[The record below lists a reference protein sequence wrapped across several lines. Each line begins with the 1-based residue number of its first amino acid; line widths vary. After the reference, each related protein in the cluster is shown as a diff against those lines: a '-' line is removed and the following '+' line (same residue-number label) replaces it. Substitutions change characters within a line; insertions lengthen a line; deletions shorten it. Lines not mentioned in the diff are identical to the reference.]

1 MNRWNLNNISQIARK
16 VVYSHIFDNIVSI
29 LIIINTILIGA
40 NILYDLPIINV
51 LMSIVLGLF
60 TIEIVLRFV
69 AAGSIKKFLNNGWDV
84 FAFVLVIIGYLPDF
98 SSLHI
103 MGYTLPIST
112 AMTLR
117 ILRILRVFRL
127 YQAKQIV
134 GKKWFETCIGIIIVI
149 NAVLIG
155 IETYTNN
162 NILRIIQGII
172 LFIFTIEI
180 VLRFMAANNIKS
192 FFSCGW
198 NIFDLMLV
206 LIGYIPDLN
215 LLAYF
220 NIYLDGS
227 SVMAFRIVRV
237 FRVLRLIRVNEEIK
251 TIIAVLAKSLKTIW
265 YSSMLIVI
273 FVYIF
278 AIIGVELFRLPK
290 VETMTEE
297 QKVLYEEYCAIAPN
311 APQNSP
317 DPFINVGEAMYT
329 LFREITGD
337 DWTDIR
343 YNQITASKLGLIRVS
358 PVIITIY
365 HLLWFVI
372 AAYVLLN
379 IVVAAIVNN
388 YQVIRENENNEFA
401 KNNQTGIELSP
412 PKKK

>member
-388 YQVIRENENNEFA
+388 YQVIREKENNEFA
-401 KNNQTGIELSP
+401 KNNQTGIE
-412 PKKK
+412 